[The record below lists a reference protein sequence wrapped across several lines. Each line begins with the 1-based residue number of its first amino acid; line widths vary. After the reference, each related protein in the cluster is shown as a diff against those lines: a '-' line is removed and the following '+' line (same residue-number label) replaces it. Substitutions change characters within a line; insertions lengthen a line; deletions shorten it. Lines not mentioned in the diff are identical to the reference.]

1 VSVEPR
7 ALVVGVFA
15 GLVLGAAAGFVA
27 GRFVAPADHAGDAG
41 HAVLPPA
48 KRESESIERPEN
60 GRNDA
65 VSSPATPERQEVPA
79 GENAAAEV
87 TRLRARIT
95 ALEAE
100 IARLHGLLER
110 SDPRRRP
117 LEELVA
123 ANDLKYGGLW
133 DELAE
138 LLLIDAE
145 SVADDPRPLFELMVR
160 LVDETGLALQQEEDH
175 ERTLA
180 PEVNAPD
187 VKLSLGFQKDDL
199 VDAVV
204 GVNGPST
211 QETVGLRVVLKL
223 PKTTEGWKSGPLDLD
238 IHLVVQA
245 TSRKE
250 VGASFTATGRSFA
263 GSSSRGVTWR
273 GLWFREKASL
283 HRSPRAGGE
292 DALDGAPGDFAA
304 ERRIADDLFEK
315 LKSRAR

>member
-1 VSVEPR
+1 
-7 ALVVGVFA
+7 VV
-15 GLVLGAAAGFVA
+15 GAAAGYLA
-27 GRFVAPADHAGDAG
+27 GRFVAPADHAD

-48 KRESESIERPEN
+48 QRETRSIEQP
-60 GRNDA
+60 
-65 VSSPATPERQEVPA
+65 VPAPASPERTETPA
-79 GENAAAEV
+79 GENTAAEV

-95 ALEAE
+95 ALEDE
-100 IARLHGLLER
+100 IERMRGLLEK

-117 LEELVA
+117 LVELVA
-123 ANDLKYGGLW
+123 ANDLKYGALYA
-133 DELAE
+133 EIAE

-145 SVADDPRPLFELMVR
+145 SVADDPRPLFALLVR
-160 LVDETGLALQQEEDH
+160 LVDETGLALAPEEDH

-187 VKLSLGFQKDDL
+187 VKLSLGFQKDEL

-204 GVNGPST
+204 GVSGNST
-211 QETVGLRVVLKL
+211 QETVGLRVTLKL
-223 PKTTEGWKSGPLDLD
+223 PKTTEGWKGGPLDLE
-238 IHLVVQA
+238 IHLVVQS

-263 GSSSRGVTWR
+263 GSPSRGVTWR

-283 HRSPRAGGE
+283 HRSPRAGGA
-292 DALDGAPGDFAA
+292 DALDGGPGDFAP
-304 ERRIADDLFEK
+304 ERRIVDDLFEK